1 MGKRKA
7 KRSTAGV
14 GDLKIGKL
22 KPIGASAMGKH
33 KLGGSSAFK

>member
-7 KRSTAGV
+7 KRSSGV

-33 KLGGSSAFK
+33 KLGGNQAFG